1 MKNILLVFGLMVG
14 LLSPVLLASGT
25 VGAVNVFEEGCKGDA
40 SSSAVCKG
48 KNEDGDKL
56 VKNIIDLLF
65 YAAGVVAVIAIIYG
79 GIKFI
84 VADGDASKIK
94 GGRDT
99 IMYAVVGLVVAIMA
113 YSIVGFVIGRF

>member
-1 MKNILLVFGLMVG
+1 MKNILLTFGLIAG
-14 LLSPVLLASGT
+14 LLSPALLSSGA
-25 VGAVNVFEEGCKGDA
+25 VGAVNVFEKGCSGTGNSAICKGQ
-40 SSSAVCKG
+40 S
-48 KNEDGDKL
+48 EDGDTL

-99 IMYAVVGLVVAIMA
+99 IMYAVIGLLVALMA
-113 YSIVGFVIGRF
+113 YAIVGFVLDRF

>member
-1 MKNILLVFGLMVG
+1 MKNILLIFGLMVG
-14 LLSPVLLASGT
+14 LLSPVLLAGGT
-25 VGAVNVFEEGCKGDA
+25 VGAVNVFDKGCSGTGD
-40 SSSAVCKG
+40 SAICKG
-48 KNEDGDKL
+48 KDEAGDTL
-56 VKNIIDLLF
+56 VKDVVDLLF
-65 YAAGVVAVIAIIYG
+65 YAAGIVAVIAIIYG

-113 YSIVGFVIGRF
+113 YSIVGFVVGRF